1 MARTGP
7 QQQDARMDRIIGNL
21 LRIGVLLAA
30 VVVSAGGILYLTLH
44 GTEMPDYKVFRGEP
58 ADLRSI
64 SGIVKGAWSLHIN
77 GVIQFGILLL
87 MATPV
92 ARVAVAVIGFAIQ
105 RDRTYVV
112 VALIVLA
119 VLIYSFFGGN
129 L

>member
-7 QQQDARMDRIIGNL
+7 QQDARMDQIIGNL
-21 LRIGVLLAA
+21 LRIGVLVAV

-44 GTEMPDYKVFRGEP
+44 GAEMPDYKVFRGEP
-58 ADLRSI
+58 ADLRSL
-64 SGIVKGAWSLHIN
+64 SGIAKGAWSLHIN